1 LARAELD
8 YKYKLGGLDMCFSYN
23 TEMEL
28 RRFRYF
34 VTVAEEMSL
43 NRAAQKL
50 HMPQSPL
57 SSQIMHD
64 SRS

>member
-1 LARAELD
+1 
-8 YKYKLGGLDMCFSYN
+8 
-23 TEMEL
+23 MEL

-34 VTVAEEMSL
+34 VTVAEEMSF

-57 SSQIMHD
+57 SSQTMHD

>member
-1 LARAELD
+1 
-8 YKYKLGGLDMCFSYN
+8 LDMCFSYN